1 MDENP
6 VPAMKAAATL
16 ILATALLAALLTI
29 STLQGRTPTHT
40 NYAGGSGPQP
50 VLKRFASYDEL
61 KSFLAKAYAD
71 SVKRYRLLDMVGTPV
86 PEVTPDSKPSF
97 STTNIQV
104 AGVDEEDVVKT
115 DGEYIY
121 LARESLIFIV
131 RAYPAEKALLLS
143 TVRAAGPVRG
153 LYVNG
158 DRLIVVTGIQ
168 YHPISVMAGCPPI
181 KCPVRRAPITTNS
194 TVQVFDIS
202 ERGSPTEVRRAS
214 VSGMPLT
221 SRMIGSYVYLITS
234 EPVIV
239 PLDRD
244 EIVLP
249 SYSDGLRVYYMRP
262 DQIYYADIPGHG
274 YSYTNIMAVN
284 IINVGEEP
292 AVTTVLSPASVI
304 YVSKENIYLASVRWL
319 DEEETVIHRLSV
331 DGPKVTPVA
340 VGTVP
345 WHPLNQFSLD
355 EYDGRLRIA
364 TTLNEP
370 TGRSANNLYVLDL
383 GLRLVEKLEG
393 LAPGESIYSARF
405 VGDKAYLVT
414 FRKVD
419 PLFVVDLKELR
430 VLGKLKMPG
439 YSSYLHPYGENY
451 LIGVG
456 KDAKPAEEG
465 DFAWFQGLKISLFDI
480 SDLSNP
486 REVDSLI
493 LGDRGTESEVLY
505 NHRAFLFDEER
516 GILVLPVLLAVI
528 NPNDFG
534 DRPPTN
540 AYGEYVFQGAYILK
554 VTPQDGIR
562 IMGRV
567 THLTDNTDLL
577 RSGELFIKRALF
589 IGDILYTISD
599 GKVLLNDMQT
609 LRELAGITLPHQA
622 G

>member
-1 MDENP
+1 
-6 VPAMKAAATL
+6 MKAAATL

-29 STLQGRTPTHT
+29 STFQGRTPTHT
-40 NYAGGSGPQP
+40 NYAGGSGQQP

-86 PEVTPDSKPSF
+86 PEVTPDSKPRF

-168 YHPISVMAGCPPI
+168 YHPIPVMAGCPPI
-181 KCPVRRAPITTNS
+181 KCPVRRPPITTNS
-194 TVQVFDIS
+194 TFQIFDIS
-202 ERGSPTEVRRAS
+202 ERERPTEVRRVS
-214 VSGMPLT
+214 VSGTPLT
-221 SRMIGSYVYLITS
+221 SRMIGSYVYLIAS

-239 PLDRD
+239 PLDGD
-244 EIVLP
+244 EIALP

-274 YSYTNIMAVN
+274 YSYTNIMAIN
-284 IINVGEEP
+284 IRKIGEEP

-319 DEEETVIHRLSV
+319 DEEETVIHKLSV
-331 DGPKVTPVA
+331 DGPRVTPVA

-345 WHPLNQFSLD
+345 GHPLNQFSLD
-355 EYDGRLRIA
+355 EYDGRLRVA

-370 TGRSANNLYVLDL
+370 AGTSTNNVYVLDL
-383 GLRLVEKLEG
+383 GLRLAGKLEG
-393 LAPGESIYSARF
+393 LAPGERIYSARF
-405 VGDKAYLVT
+405 MGDKAYLVT

-430 VLGKLKMPG
+430 VLGKLKIPG

-480 SDLSNP
+480 SDPSNP

-528 NPNDFG
+528 DRG
-534 DRPPTN
+534 DSAGRPSAN
-540 AYGEYVFQGAYILK
+540 AYGGYVFQGAYVLK
-554 VTPQDGIR
+554 ITPQDGIK
-562 IMGRV
+562 IVGRV
-567 THLTDNTDLL
+567 THLTDDTDLL
-577 RSGELFIKRALF
+577 RSGEFFASRYAIKRALF

-609 LRELAGITLPHQA
+609 LQELAGITLPLPSQA
-622 G
+622 R

>member
-1 MDENP
+1 
-6 VPAMKAAATL
+6 MKGAITL
-16 ILATALLAALLTI
+16 ILATALLTALLTI
-29 STLQGRTPTHT
+29 STLQGNTPTHT
-40 NYAGGSGPQP
+40 NYVGDSNPQP

-71 SVKRYRLLDMVGTPV
+71 SVKRYRMFDVVGTPV
-86 PEVTPDSKPSF
+86 PEVTLASKPRF

-121 LARESLIFIV
+121 LARESLILIV

-143 TVRAAGPVRG
+143 TVKAAGPVRG

-158 DRLIVVTGIQ
+158 DRLIAVTGMR
-168 YHPISVMAGCPPI
+168 YHPIPVMVECPPI
-181 KCPVRRAPITTNS
+181 KCPIRRPPIITNS

-202 ERGSPTEVRRAS
+202 DRGSPAEVRRAS

-221 SRMIGSYVYLITS
+221 SRMIGNYVYLITS
-234 EPVIV
+234 EPIIV
-239 PLDRD
+239 PLDGD
-244 EIVLP
+244 EIALP

-262 DQIYYADIPGHG
+262 DQIYYTDIPGHG

-284 IINVGEEP
+284 IRNIGEEP

-304 YVSKENIYLASVRWL
+304 YVSMENIYLASIRWL
-319 DEEETVIHRLSV
+319 DGEETVIHRLSIN
-331 DGPKVTPVA
+331 GPRVTPVA

-345 WHPLNQFSLD
+345 GHPLNQFSLD
-355 EYDGRLRIA
+355 EYNGRLRIA
-364 TTLNEP
+364 TTLNKP
-370 TGRSANNLYVLDL
+370 TGRSTNNVYVLDL
-383 GLRLVEKLEG
+383 ALKVVGKLEG
-393 LAPGESIYSARF
+393 LALGERIYSARF
-405 VGDKAYLVT
+405 MGDKAYIVT

-419 PLFVVDLKELR
+419 PLFVVDLKEMR
-430 VLGKLKMPG
+430 VLGKLKIPG

-516 GILVLPVLLAVI
+516 GILVLSVLLAVVDRS
-528 NPNDFG
+528 DFAG
-534 DRPPTN
+534 RPPAN

-554 VTPQDGIR
+554 VMPQDGIR

-567 THLTDNTDLL
+567 THRPTMRTCLEAA
-577 RSGELFIKRALF
+577 S
-589 IGDILYTISD
+589 SS
-599 GKVLLNDMQT
+599 
-609 LRELAGITLPHQA
+609 
-622 G
+622 

>member
-1 MDENP
+1 
-6 VPAMKAAATL
+6 MKVTTTL
-16 ILATALLAALLTI
+16 IFATALLAALLTV
-29 STLQGRTPTHT
+29 STLQGNMPTHT
-40 NYAGGSGPQP
+40 NYAGDSKPQP
-50 VLKRFASYDEL
+50 VLKKFASYDEL
-61 KSFLAKAYAD
+61 KSFLAKAYVD
-71 SVKRYRLLDMVGTPV
+71 SVKRYRVFDMVWTPV
-86 PEVTPDSKPSF
+86 PEVTLASKSRF

-121 LARESLIFIV
+121 LARENLILIV
-131 RAYPAEKALLLS
+131 RVYPAEKASLLS
-143 TVRAAGPVRG
+143 MIKAAGPVNG

-158 DRLIVVTGIQ
+158 DRLIAITGTQ
-168 YHPISVMAGCPPI
+168 YHPIPVMVECPPI
-181 KCPVRRAPITTNS
+181 KCPIQRPRLTTNP
-194 TVQVFDIS
+194 TIQVFDIS
-202 ERGSPTEVRRAS
+202 DRENPTEVRRAS

-244 EIVLP
+244 EIALP
-249 SYSDGLRVYYMRP
+249 SYSDGLRVYYMKP

-274 YSYTNIMAVN
+274 YSYTNIMVVN
-284 IINVGEEP
+284 IRNVGEGP

-331 DGPKVTPVA
+331 DGPRVTPVA

-345 WHPLNQFSLD
+345 GHPLNQFSLD
-355 EYDGRLRIA
+355 EYNGHLRIA

-370 TGRSANNLYVLDL
+370 AGGSTNNVYVLDL
-383 GLRLVEKLEG
+383 ELRLVGKLEG
-393 LAPGESIYSARF
+393 LAPREKIYSVRF
-405 VGDKAYLVT
+405 MGDKAYIVT

-419 PLFVVDLKELR
+419 PLFVVDMEELR
-430 VLGKLKMPG
+430 VLGKLKIPG

-480 SDLSNP
+480 SDMSNP

-493 LGDRGTESEVLY
+493 LGDRGTESEVLH

-516 GILVLPVLLAVI
+516 GILVLPILLAVVDRG
-528 NPNDFG
+528 DFAG
-534 DRPPTN
+534 RPPAN
-540 AYGEYVFQGAYILK
+540 AYGEYVFQGAYVLK
-554 VTPQDGIR
+554 ITPQDGIKIVGR
-562 IMGRV
+562 I
-567 THLTDNTDLL
+567 THLTDNADLL
-577 RSGELFIKRALF
+577 RSGEFFTSYYAIKRALF

-599 GKVLLNDMQT
+599 GKVLLNDIQT
-609 LRELAGITLPHQA
+609 FRELAGIILPHQS

>member
-1 MDENP
+1 
-6 VPAMKAAATL
+6 MKVTTTL
-16 ILATALLAALLTI
+16 IFATALLAALLTV
-29 STLQGRTPTHT
+29 SNLQGNTPTHT
-40 NYAGGSGPQP
+40 NYAGDSKPQP
-50 VLKRFASYDEL
+50 VLKKFSSYNEL
-61 KSFLAKAYAD
+61 KFFLAKAYAD
-71 SVKRYRLLDMVGTPV
+71 SVKRYRVFDMVGVPV
-86 PEVTPDSKPSF
+86 LEATLASKPRF

-115 DGEYIY
+115 DGDYIY
-121 LARESLIFIV
+121 LARENLILIV
-131 RAYPAEKALLLS
+131 RAYPAEKASLLS
-143 TVRAAGPVRG
+143 MIKAAGPVNG

-158 DRLIVVTGIQ
+158 DRLIAITGTQ
-168 YHPISVMAGCPPI
+168 YHPIPVMVECPPN
-181 KCPVRRAPITTNS
+181 KCPIQRQRPRLTTNS
-194 TVQVFDIS
+194 TIQVFDIS
-202 ERGSPTEVRRAS
+202 DRKNPMEVRRAS

-244 EIVLP
+244 EIALP
-249 SYSDGLRVYYMRP
+249 SYSDGLQVYYMRP
-262 DQIYYADIPGHG
+262 DQIYYADMPGHG
-274 YSYTNIMAVN
+274 YSYTNIMVVN
-284 IINVGEEP
+284 IRNVSEEP

-304 YVSKENIYLASVRWL
+304 YVSKKNIYLASIRWL

-331 DGPKVTPVA
+331 DGPRVTPVA

-345 WHPLNQFSLD
+345 GHPLNQFSLD

-370 TGRSANNLYVLDL
+370 AGGSTNNVYVLDL
-383 GLRLVEKLEG
+383 ELRLVGKLEG
-393 LAPGESIYSARF
+393 LAPREKIYSVRF
-405 VGDKAYLVT
+405 MGDKAYIVT

-419 PLFVVDLKELR
+419 PLFVVDMKELR
-430 VLGKLKMPG
+430 VLGKLKIPG

-480 SDLSNP
+480 SDMSNP

-493 LGDRGTESEVLY
+493 LGDRGTESEVLH

-516 GILVLPVLLAVI
+516 GILVLPILLAVV
-528 NPNDFG
+528 DRG
-534 DRPPTN
+534 DYAGRPPAN
-540 AYGEYVFQGAYILK
+540 AYGEYVFQGAYVLK
-554 VTPQDGIR
+554 ITPQDGIKIVGR
-562 IMGRV
+562 I
-567 THLTDNTDLL
+567 THLTDNADLL
-577 RSGELFIKRALF
+577 RSGEFFTSHYAIKRALF

-599 GKVLLNDMQT
+599 GRVLLNDIQT
-609 LRELAGITLPHQA
+609 LRELAGIILPQQS